1 MNIFGFEIKRK
12 DEKQIESVVTPA
24 NDDGTSIVSS
34 GAGYYGLTL
43 NLDTK
48 VTNENDLIKRYREVS
63 AMLEVDSAIDDI
75 VNEAI
80 VIDDLSP
87 AVTLNL
93 DNLEMPERIKK
104 LIRENFDE
112 VMSVMKFNEKGY
124 DYFRNWYI
132 DGRIYF
138 QILIDENKVSEGI
151 KELRWIDPVKVKKV
165 KEIIKDRNKNS
176 GVEVVKEIK
185 EYFIYNDKGITTTTQ
200 NGIKLSKDSVLF
212 CPSGISDYQG
222 GMVISHLNKIIKT
235 VNQLRMIED
244 SLVIYRIARAP
255 ERRIFY
261 IDVGNLPK
269 AKAEQYIRDIMNKYR
284 NKLVY
289 DVNTGEMRDDR
300 KHLSMMEDFWMP
312 RREGGKGTEIT
323 TLPGGQ
329 NLGDIADI
337 EYFKQKLY
345 QGLNVPIGRM
355 TPNQS
360 FSLGR
365 SNEITR
371 DEIKFSKFVGRLR
384 QKFSCVFSDALKIQL
399 ILKKVI
405 RPEEW
410 DDISNDIRFEYNV
423 DNHFTEMKESEIMG
437 VRVGMLQQLDSY
449 VGRYY
454 SKEWLRKNVLRQN
467 DDDIDMIDQQ
477 IEDEQDDPDM
487 QGKNNFGAPNEPDE
501 QPNDGELIPP
511 SVKPKKPTQG
521 DDDDNN

>member
-1 MNIFGFEIKRK
+1 MNIFGFEIRRK
-12 DEKQIESVVTPA
+12 NEKPIESVVTPA
-24 NDDGTSIVSS
+24 NDDGTSIVST
-34 GAGYYGLTL
+34 GASYYGMTL

-48 VTNENDLIKRYREVS
+48 VTNENDMIKRYREIS
-63 AMLEVDSAIDDI
+63 GMLEVDSAIDDI

-80 VIDDLSP
+80 VIDGDSP
-87 AVTLNL
+87 AVTLNM

-112 VMSVMKFNEKGY
+112 VLSVMKFDEKGY

-138 QILIDENKVSEGI
+138 QILIDENKLAEGI
-151 KELRWIDPVKVKKV
+151 KELRWIDPVKIKKV
-165 KEIIKDRNKNS
+165 KEIIKDRNKQN
-176 GVEVVKEIK
+176 GTEVVKEVK
-185 EYFIYNDKGITTTTQ
+185 EYFVYNEKGINNTTQ
-200 NGIKLSKDSVLF
+200 NGVKLSKDSILY
-212 CPSGISDYQG
+212 CPSGIVDYNG
-222 GMVISHLNKIIKT
+222 GMVISHLNKVIKT
-235 VNQLRMIED
+235 VNQLRMVED
-244 SLVIYRIARAP
+244 SMVIYRISRAP

-345 QGLNVPIGRM
+345 QGLNVPLGRL
-355 TPNQS
+355 TPNQN

-371 DEIKFSKFVGRLR
+371 DEIKFSKFVNRLR
-384 QKFSCVFSDALKIQL
+384 QKFSSVFADALKTQL

-410 DDISNDIRFEYNV
+410 DDIAKDIRFEYNV

-437 VRVGMLQQLDSY
+437 IRVNMLQQLDNY

-454 SKEWLRKNVLRQN
+454 SKEWIRKNVLRQT
-467 DDDIDMIDQQ
+467 DEDIDVIDQQ
-477 IEDEQDDPDM
+477 IEDEKDDPDM
-487 QGKNNFGAPNEPDE
+487 LAKNNMGQNPPDE
-501 QPNDGELIPP
+501 QPNDGEIIPP
-511 SVKPKKPTQG
+511 PKTAKSKG
-521 DDDDNN
+521 DDEDGGN

>member
-12 DEKQIESVVTPA
+12 NEKHIESVVTPA
-24 NDDGTSIVSS
+24 NDDGTSIVST

-48 VTNENDLIKRYREVS
+48 VTNENDMIKRYREIS
-63 AMLEVDSAIDDI
+63 GMLEIDSAIDDI

-80 VIDDLSP
+80 VIDGDSP
-87 AVTLNL
+87 AVSLNL
-93 DNLEMPERIKK
+93 DSLEQPERIKK
-104 LIRENFDE
+104 LIRESFDD
-112 VMSVMKFNEKGY
+112 VLNVMKFDEKGY

-138 QILIDENKVSEGI
+138 QILIDENKISEGI
-151 KELRWIDPVKVKKV
+151 KELRWIDPVKIKKV
-165 KEIIKDRNKNS
+165 KEIIKDRNKQN
-176 GVEVVKEIK
+176 GIEVVKEIK
-185 EYFIYNDKGITTTTQ
+185 EYFVYNEKGMTNTAQTGT
-200 NGIKLSKDSVLF
+200 KLSKDSILY
-212 CPSGISDYQG
+212 CPSGLIDYNG
-222 GMVISHLNKIIKT
+222 GLVISHLNKVIKT
-235 VNQLRMIED
+235 VNQLRMVED
-244 SLVIYRIARAP
+244 SMVIYRISRAP

-345 QGLNVPIGRM
+345 QGLNVPIGRL
-355 TPNQS
+355 TPNQN

-371 DEIKFSKFVGRLR
+371 DEIKFSKFVNRLR
-384 QKFSCVFSDALKIQL
+384 QKFSSVFSEGLKTQL

-410 DDISNDIRFEYNV
+410 DEMVNDIRFEYNV

-437 VRVGMLQQLDSY
+437 VRVNMLQQLDNY

-454 SKEWLRKNVLRQN
+454 SKEWVRKNVLRQN
-467 DDDIDMIDQQ
+467 DEDIDIIDQQ
-477 IEDEQDDPDM
+477 IEDEKDDLDMVARNGGYQNQDD
-487 QGKNNFGAPNEPDE
+487 
-501 QPNDGELIPP
+501 QPNDGEIISPAQ
-511 SVKPKKPTQG
+511 KDQTKG
-521 DDDDNN
+521 DNDGDN